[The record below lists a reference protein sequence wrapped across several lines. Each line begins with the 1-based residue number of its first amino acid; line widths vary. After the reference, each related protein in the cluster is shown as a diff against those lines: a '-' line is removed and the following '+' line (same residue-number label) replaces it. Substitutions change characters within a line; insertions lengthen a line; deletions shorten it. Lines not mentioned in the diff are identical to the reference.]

1 MNLLSGVVGFG
12 QIQDKKE
19 RSFMYSSDGRREK
32 QSEEVR
38 GKKNPITKL
47 TKKKQKKK
55 QNHLTKT
62 RLMNDL

>member
-47 TKKKQKKK
+47 TKKKKT

>member
-47 TKKKQKKK
+47 TKKKKKK
-55 QNHLTKT
+55 KTKPS
-62 RLMNDL
+62 NKN

>member
-1 MNLLSGVVGFG
+1 
-12 QIQDKKE
+12 
-19 RSFMYSSDGRREK
+19 MYSSDGRREK

-47 TKKKQKKK
+47 TKKKQK

>member
-47 TKKKQKKK
+47 TKKKKKK
-55 QNHLTKT
+55 TKPY
-62 RLMNDL
+62 NKN